1 MLVLFSKCARI
12 AQLVE
17 QRPLKAKVSG
27 PIPDAGTKI
36 CETNFVPNNARN
48 TNIGGAEIS
57 ADVAELEDALD
68 LGSSGV
74 IRGGSTPSI
83 RTRQNLRGKFFSFKS

>member
-27 PIPDAGTKI
+27 PIPDAGTSKL
-36 CETNFVPNNARN
+36 
-48 TNIGGAEIS
+48 

-83 RTRQNLRGKFFSFKS
+83 RTRQNLRSKFCSCKLQVLSREQYLKLIT

>member
-36 CETNFVPNNARN
+36 CETNFAPNNASLPAGRQ
-48 TNIGGAEIS
+48 G
-57 ADVAELEDALD
+57 
-68 LGSSGV
+68 
-74 IRGGSTPSI
+74 I
-83 RTRQNLRGKFFSFKS
+83 RTLEEQKFLRMWRNWKTR